1 MTRARDIA
9 NLVDANGDIVVGAL
23 DNVPASNDASA
34 LTTGTIPIAR
44 LSAGTITA
52 DKFATN
58 AVSSSTIGTFT
69 TQKFVYTNVSPNQ
82 QPISSTFTLSE
93 AEAPLG
99 SFVNMRCEIL
109 SGSAAGDQYC
119 YLEQQ
124 GGTGILWNG
133 YVTDW
138 YYYSRNHTLYP
149 IIDAG
154 DRTFNVVHGTIA
166 HSSSGDYRRVLYCGY
181 LKIDGMGD

>member
-1 MTRARDIA
+1 MALSKIDTAAVA
-9 NLVDANGDIVVGAL
+9 NEAIETAQLKDAA
-23 DNVPASNDASA
+23 
-34 LTTGTIPIAR
+34 
-44 LSAGTITA
+44 ITA
-52 DKFATN
+52 AKFGAN
-58 AVSSSTIGTFT
+58 AVSDSTIGTVF

-82 QPISSTFTLSE
+82 QPISTTFTLSE

-99 SFVNMRCEIL
+99 SLVDMRTEIL
-109 SGSAAGDQYC
+109 SGASAGDQYC

-124 GGTGILWNG
+124 GGTSHVWNG

-138 YYYSRNHTLYP
+138 YYYSRSHNLYP

-166 HSSSGDYRRVLYCGY
+166 HSSSGDFRKVFYCGY
-181 LKIDGMGD
+181 IKIDGMGD

>member
-1 MTRARDIA
+1 MALSKIDTAAIA
-9 NLVDANGDIVVGAL
+9 NEAIETAQLKDAA
-23 DNVPASNDASA
+23 
-34 LTTGTIPIAR
+34 
-44 LSAGTITA
+44 ITA
-52 DKFATN
+52 AKFGAN
-58 AVSSSTIGTFT
+58 AVSDSTIGTVS

-109 SGSAAGDQYC
+109 SGGSAGDQYC

-181 LKIDGMGD
+181 MKIDGLGD

>member
-1 MTRARDIA
+1 MALSKIDTAAIA
-9 NLVDANGDIVVGAL
+9 NEAIETAQLKDAA
-23 DNVPASNDASA
+23 
-34 LTTGTIPIAR
+34 
-44 LSAGTITA
+44 ITA
-52 DKFATN
+52 AKFGAN
-58 AVSSSTIGTFT
+58 AVSDSTIGTVTTSKFT
-69 TQKFVYTNVSPNQ
+69 FTNVSPNA
-82 QPISSTFTLSE
+82 QPLSASFTLSE

-109 SGSAAGDQYC
+109 SGGSAGDQYC

-181 LKIDGMGD
+181 MKIDGLGD